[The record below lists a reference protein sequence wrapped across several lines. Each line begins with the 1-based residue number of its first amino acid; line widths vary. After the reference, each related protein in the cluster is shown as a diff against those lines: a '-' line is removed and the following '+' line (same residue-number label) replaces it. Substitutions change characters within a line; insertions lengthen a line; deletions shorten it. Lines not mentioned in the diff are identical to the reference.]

1 MMPSDPP
8 DGSEKLEVANSL
20 ARLRRFTPARIAL
33 GRAGSGQLTATSLQ
47 FMLDH
52 ARARD
57 AVHAALDFDA
67 IGQSLRERGW
77 EVVHVR
83 SAAGDRI
90 EYLRRP
96 DLGRRLSPAGRAAIR
111 DQSHGSDIAI
121 VAADGL
127 SASAIDFNLLPVL
140 DCLRPLLMARR
151 LTIAP
156 VVLVEQGRV
165 AIGDEIGEL
174 LDAKL
179 AVVLVGERPGLSS
192 ADSLGAYITWRP
204 RVGAMDSS
212 RNCISNIR
220 PAGLAPAGSG
230 PPDRRFDW

>member
-1 MMPSDPP
+1 
-8 DGSEKLEVANSL
+8 
-20 ARLRRFTPARIAL
+20 
-33 GRAGSGQLTATSLQ
+33 
-47 FMLDH
+47 MLDH

-57 AVHAALDFDA
+57 AVYAALDFDA

-83 SAAGDRI
+83 SAAGDRT

-96 DLGRRLSPAGRAAIR
+96 DLGRRLSPAGRAAIE
-111 DQSHGSDIAI
+111 DQSHGSDIVI

-127 SASAIDFNLLPVL
+127 SAIAIGLNLLPVL
-140 DCLRPLLMARR
+140 DCLRPVLAARR

-174 LDAKL
+174 
-179 AVVLVGERPGLSS
+179 
-192 ADSLGAYITWRP
+192 
-204 RVGAMDSS
+204 MDGKA
-212 RNCISNIR
+212 R
-220 PAGLAPAGSG
+220 AGS
-230 PPDRRFDW
+230 DWRAARSVGG